1 MPDFLFQTQTKK
13 EKKNATLLHKSAK
26 SEVDGQTER
35 EREMGRVSSQ
45 ITRHS
50 KRTVER
56 SARMVVTAVVDRV
69 SPTRHDVY
77 RKPCWTLDVGRVRE
91 EGGGQMCSEVNTH
104 EKSENKRALYLIM

>member
-45 ITRHS
+45 ITRRS

-77 RKPCWTLDVGRVRE
+77 RKPCWTLDAWGGR
-91 EGGGQMCSEVNTH
+91 GGGQMCSEVNTH